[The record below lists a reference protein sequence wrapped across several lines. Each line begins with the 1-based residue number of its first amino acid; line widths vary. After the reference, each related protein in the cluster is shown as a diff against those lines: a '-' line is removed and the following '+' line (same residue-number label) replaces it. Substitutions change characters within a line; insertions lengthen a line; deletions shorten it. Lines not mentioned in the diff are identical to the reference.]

1 MTEKTGFFFF
11 CYNRRRRNS
20 EMKTK
25 IFGIIQVD
33 RLIMFLIAL
42 FLIYMIYDTI
52 RSMTRR
58 HISNSK
64 VRQIIYLVLEC
75 LMLGLVIYL
84 LLSYAL

>member
-1 MTEKTGFFFF
+1 
-11 CYNRRRRNS
+11 
-20 EMKTK
+20 MKTK